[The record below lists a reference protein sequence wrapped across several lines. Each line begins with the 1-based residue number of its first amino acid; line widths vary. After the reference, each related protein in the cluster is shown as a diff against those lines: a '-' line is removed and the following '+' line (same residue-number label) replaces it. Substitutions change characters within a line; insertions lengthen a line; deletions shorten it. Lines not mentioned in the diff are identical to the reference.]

1 MGGGGNDTDTVDE
14 EYNAGLLELAQESQ
28 GWAGESWN
36 MFKYGVTYD
45 PTETVTG
52 HYDES
57 GNFIEG
63 EAVRENPDYDPNS
76 WYWNYNNGQGRDSQR
91 EWVSTSGDQYIGDP
105 QNTVSQTRGDIM
117 GYNADDVTSEM
128 EYLQNVV
135 GSNQDI
141 LGLQTDVSRAELQSS
156 LNTNPYREAA
166 DISGLSL
173 TAAQNESALN
183 LVGDTEAAARSGL
196 NLTTQRNESESRI
209 LPYNETA
216 TISGLKLTDTSNKY
230 KTGFLGDLKSGV
242 YDVDPNKAQNEAQA
256 GVQQGFN
263 LARKSSAIDTASYGL
278 DPSSGRYAST
288 NRDLALSE
296 ASGIAGARS
305 SAKSKAE
312 DTNYSRRTQGL
323 TI

>member
-1 MGGGGNDTDTVDE
+1 MGGGNDTDTVDE
-14 EYNAGLLELAQESQ
+14 VYNAGLLELAKESQ

-45 PTETVTG
+45 PTEVVTG

-63 EAVRENPDYDPNS
+63 EAVRENPDYGGPDAG
-76 WYWNYNNGQGRDSQR
+76 YWHYNNGVR
-91 EWVSTSGDQYIGDP
+91 EWVSTSGEQYIGDP

-135 GSNQDI
+135 GANQDI

-173 TAAQNESALN
+173 TTAQNESALN
-183 LVGDTEAAARSGL
+183 LVGETEEAARSGL
-196 NLTTQRNESESRI
+196 NLTTQQNLSAGRI
-209 LPYNETA
+209 LPYNEKA
-216 TISGLKLTDTSNKY
+216 AISGLKLTDTSNKY